1 MAIRRAA
8 IAALASLGIL
18 AAGTVAYASDVDVAV
33 VDITAPTNAVT
44 LAPSASSPIT
54 INMRVSGAQAGT
66 ATFEVYRDWKLSGGT
81 FTGSN
86 PQEFTVGPRAGGD
99 AATTFSTGGTVS
111 VVAGQTNGTFT
122 LEVGAFDITNSN
134 TTGGK
139 LAAGNPAT
147 YTVTVTAPANTKP
160 SVAVTGFTDG
170 AAYELDV
177 DPLPTAQCV
186 VADDND
192 VVAPFPAVM
201 SGELTHGLGT
211 LSATCDYVDKGGL
224 AADTVTASYSIVDTR
239 KPTISHTLSAEAN
252 VHGWYN
258 TDVTVAFTCAD
269 NPGSG
274 IQSCVAD
281 GETGPSKTVSEGENQ
296 SVTGTATD
304 WAGNTATDKVFGI
317 NVDKTEPTVGF
328 TSGPSGTYYF
338 GDTLPQATCDA
349 SDALSG
355 IDGTCTVTL
364 TRVDGRD
371 AGNGTAV
378 GDYSLTA
385 RAMDKA
391 GNSATKA
398 SGYSVL
404 AWNLKGFYQPVDMA
418 GVLNTVKGGSTVPLK
433 FEVFR
438 GAEELTA
445 TSAIKSFTQAKI
457 ACDGSTPTDEIEVT
471 SAGGTSLRYDAT
483 GGQFVQNWQTPKSP
497 GTCYQVTM
505 TTQDGSTLQAN
516 FKLK

>member
-8 IAALASLGIL
+8 VAALASLGIL
-18 AAGTVAYASDVDVAV
+18 AAGSAAYASDVAVAV
-33 VDITAPTNAVT
+33 VDVTTPTTAVT
-44 LAPSASSPIT
+44 LAPGATSPIT
-54 INMRVSGAQAGT
+54 INLTVTGRQEGT
-66 ATFEVYRDWKLSGGT
+66 ATFEVYRDWSLSGGT

-86 PQEFTVGPRAGGD
+86 PEEFTVSPQSGG
-99 AATTFSTGGTVS
+99 TTTRFSTSGTVS
-111 VVAGQTNGTFT
+111 VAPGQGQGDFT
-122 LEVGAFDITNSN
+122 LAVGAFDITNTN
-134 TTGGK
+134 ATGAK
-139 LAAGNPAT
+139 LSAGASAS
-147 YTVTVTAPANTKP
+147 YAVTVTAPTNTKP

-170 AAYELDV
+170 AAYELGV

-186 VADDND
+186 VTDDHD

-201 SGELTHGLGT
+201 SGEVTHGLGT

-239 KPTISHTLSAEAN
+239 RPTISHTLSAEAN

-274 IQSCVAD
+274 IQSCAAD
-281 GETGPSKTVSEGENQ
+281 GETGPSRTVSEGENQ

-304 WAGNTATDKVFGI
+304 WAGNTATVKVLGI
-317 NVDKTEPTVGF
+317 NVDKTEPTVDF
-328 TSGPSGTYYF
+328 TNGPSGTYYF
-338 GDTLPQATCDA
+338 GDTLPPATCDA
-349 SDALSG
+349 SDTLSG

-371 AGNGTAV
+371 AGDGTAV
-378 GDYSLTA
+378 GDYTLTA

-391 GNSATKA
+391 GNTATKA
-398 SGYSVL
+398 SAYSVL
-404 AWNLKGFYQPVDMA
+404 AWNLKGFYQPVDVG

-438 GAEELTA
+438 GTEELTA
-445 TSAIKSFTQAKI
+445 TSAIKSFTQTKI
-457 ACDGSTPTDEIEVT
+457 VCDGSSPTDEVEVT
-471 SAGGTSLRYDAT
+471 TTGGTSLRYDAT
-483 GGQFVQNWQTPKSP
+483 GGQFIQNWQTPKSP
-497 GTCYQVTM
+497 GSCYRVTM
-505 TTQDGSTLQAN
+505 TTQDGSTISAN